1 MVKKYDVTVS
11 TDLARRI
18 CEQFDVDMDQCGK
31 ITVELL
37 PSEPIKV
44 SFQLFG
50 GEAFEGIDW
59 EGSLVTAQTTKRT
72 KVE

>member
-18 CEQFDVDMDQCGK
+18 CEQFGVDMDDCGK

-37 PSEPIKV
+37 PSKPIMV

-59 EGSLVTAQTTKRT
+59 EGHLVTAQRIKG
-72 KVE
+72 E